1 MTEHDPNTKE
11 PSASICGVIL
21 AGGKSRRMGGTNK
34 ALMEVGGR
42 RLVERGLDVLRR
54 VVRDVIVITNSPQ
67 EFAFLGLPM
76 FRDLIPGYGS
86 LGGLFT
92 GLKTCGHSYG
102 LFVACDM
109 PFLNEGVLGHMVG
122 LVGGGHDI
130 IVPRI
135 RGELEPLHAIY
146 AATCLPY
153 VELLL
158 EERDLKIVDLYPHV
172 NVLEVPEEAL
182 RRFDPTFR
190 FVVNVNTPDDLEKA
204 RLPEKPKP

>member
-1 MTEHDPNTKE
+1 
-11 PSASICGVIL
+11 
-21 AGGKSRRMGGTNK
+21 MGGNTK
-34 ALMEVGGR
+34 ALMEVGG
-42 RLVERGLDVLRR
+42 LTLIERGLNVLRR

-86 LGGLFT
+86 LGGLYT
-92 GLKTCGHSYG
+92 GLKMCGHSHG

-122 LVGGGHDI
+122 LIGRGHDI

-146 AATCLPY
+146 AATCLPH

-158 EERDLKIVDLYPHV
+158 EERDLKIVDLYRHV
-172 NVLEVPEEAL
+172 RVLEVSEEDL
-182 RRFDPTFR
+182 RPFDPTFR
-190 FVVNVNTPDDLEKA
+190 FVMNVNTPHDLEKA
-204 RLPEKPKP
+204 RLPEEPDR